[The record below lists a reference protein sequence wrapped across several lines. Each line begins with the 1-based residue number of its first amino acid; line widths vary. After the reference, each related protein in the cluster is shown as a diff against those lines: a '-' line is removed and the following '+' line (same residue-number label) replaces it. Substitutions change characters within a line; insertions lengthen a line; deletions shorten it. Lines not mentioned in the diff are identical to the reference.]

1 MCSIHD
7 ITQLYV
13 TSMLLIVMGMPC
25 ENVINMLLMT
35 QRFLKDC
42 HAGPKALPQGVKIN
56 FVI

>member
-7 ITQLYV
+7 ITQSYV
-13 TSMLLIVMGMPC
+13 TFMLLIVMGMQC
-25 ENVINMLLMT
+25 ENFINMLLMT

-42 HAGPKALPQGVKIN
+42 HPCPKALPQGVKID